1 MKRVGI
7 MLIQLLVTAAGL
19 WYVFHDPQRRAQIA
33 YALRHAE
40 LRWVLI
46 GWICYST
53 VEILATVRWQ
63 ILLRI
68 QGIWISWLRAGA
80 IVIIGLFFNQFLPG
94 GVGGDAMRLY
104 FIFKQAPRKKIRAT
118 LSIAM
123 DRLFGL
129 VTVVFLAGTSFALR
143 FSWLARA
150 GPSRHIAY
158 VAFILLS
165 ASLAF
170 VVLLLW
176 LVNSGL
182 LHQLPKRIPFREAII
197 QSGEALLRYRT
208 HVAATV
214 LIFPITVVSHLAYY
228 TSFYC
233 AGESLRLS
241 TYDHA
246 SLADILS
253 IMPLVDTII
262 SVPISLG
269 GIGVRETLFQELL
282 GNLAHVPPALAA
294 FTASLGFA
302 IQACWG
308 LVGAAVFLASQ
319 KIFNR

>member
-1 MKRVGI
+1 
-7 MLIQLLVTAAGL
+7 MLLQLFVTAAGL

-33 YALRHAE
+33 EALRQAS
-40 LRWVLI
+40 LSWVLV
-46 GWICYST
+46 GWVCYSV
-53 VEILATVRWQ
+53 VEVLATVRWQ

-68 QGIWISWLRAGA
+68 QGIRISWLRAGA

-104 FIFKQAPRKKIRAT
+104 FIFKQAPRRKVGAA

-129 VTVVFLAGTSFALR
+129 LTIAFLASVSFSLR
-143 FSWLARA
+143 FGWLTRTSSS
-150 GPSRHIAY
+150 GHIAFL
-158 VAFILLS
+158 AFILLS
-165 ASLAF
+165 ASLGF
-170 VVLLLW
+170 IVVLFW

-182 LHQLPKRIPFREAII
+182 LDQLPKRTPFRKAIVK
-197 QSGEALLRYRT
+197 SGEALLCYRT
-208 HVAATV
+208 HLVAMAF
-214 LIFPITVVSHLAYY
+214 IFPITVIAHLAYY

-233 AGESLRLS
+233 AGESLRAS
-241 TYDHA
+241 TGHAA
-246 SLADILS
+246 SLADISS

-269 GIGVRETLFQELL
+269 GVGVRETLFQELL

-308 LVGAAVFLASQ
+308 LVGAAVFLLSQ
-319 KIFNR
+319 KIMSR

>member
-33 YALRHAE
+33 YALRHAD
-40 LRWVLI
+40 LRWVLL

-68 QGIWISWLRAGA
+68 QGIWISWLQAGA

-104 FIFKQAPRKKIRAT
+104 LIFKHAPRKKIAAT

-129 VTVVFLAGTSFALR
+129 LTVVFLAGMSFSLR
-143 FSWLARA
+143 FSWLARSGA
-150 GPSRHIAY
+150 SRHIASI
-158 VAFILLS
+158 AFILLS

-170 VVLLLW
+170 VVLLFW

-182 LHQLPKRIPFREAII
+182 LHRLPKRIPFREAII
-197 QSGEALLRYRT
+197 QTGEALLCYRT
-208 HVAATV
+208 HVVAMAFV
-214 LIFPITVVSHLAYY
+214 FPITVVSHLAYY
-228 TSFYC
+228 TTFYC

-241 TYDHA
+241 TYDRA
-246 SLADILS
+246 SLRDILS

-262 SVPISLG
+262 SVPFSLG
-269 GIGVRETLFQELL
+269 GVGVRETLFLELL

-319 KIFNR
+319 KIMRR